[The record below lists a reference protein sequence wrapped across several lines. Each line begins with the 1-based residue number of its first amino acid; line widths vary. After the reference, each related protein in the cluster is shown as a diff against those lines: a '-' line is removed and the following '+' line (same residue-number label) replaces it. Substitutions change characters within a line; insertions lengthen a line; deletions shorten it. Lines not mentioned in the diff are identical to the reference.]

1 MVGYIAEAKR
11 PGPFGIDAGY
21 MTGHYLTQ
29 YALAPLI
36 VVDSTAPTLVIGN
49 FRSAEAERNAGD
61 PTLVVTQNFGDGVFL
76 FHHQP
81 K

>member
-1 MVGYIAEAKR
+1 
-11 PGPFGIDAGY
+11 
-21 MTGHYLTQ
+21 
-29 YALAPLI
+29 
-36 VVDSTAPTLVIGN
+36 LVIGN